1 MKKLQLAVFIVSAM
15 LLQSCTTVPVAQVGT
30 NEAKQALSF
39 QAEADKAVVYLYR
52 AKKSNYGL
60 FAIDVTFNG
69 KSVSTI
75 GNGFLRVAMEPHEYI
90 VIVDLPELTSK
101 EREFHL
107 NAQPGS
113 ITFLE
118 MQLENRL
125 VLGGIT
131 SLKHVPKDEAVKYI
145 NHAGLIAQVPAR
157 L

>member
-1 MKKLQLAVFIVSAM
+1 MRKLQLAVFIVSAM
-15 LLQSCTTVPVAQVGT
+15 LLQSCVTVPVAQVGT

-39 QAEADKAVVYLYR
+39 QAEAVKAVVYLYR
-52 AKKSNYGL
+52 AEKSNYGL

-69 KSVSTI
+69 KSVSTM
-75 GNGFLRVAMEPHEYI
+75 GNGFLRVTMEPHEYT
-90 VIVDLPELTSK
+90 VIVDLPELTS
-101 EREFHL
+101 EEHEFHF

-131 SLKHVPKDEAVKYI
+131 SLKQVPKDKAVEYI
-145 NHAGLIAQVPAR
+145 NHARLIAQEPTR